1 LLFGLLL
8 SPAAVAQPKLAIT
21 HVTLID
27 ANGAPAQFNMT
38 LIIARGR
45 VIQLGKSGTVR
56 VPRNA
61 RVVDATGKFLIPG
74 LWDMHVHI
82 GNEEIDR
89 SALLSLFVANGI
101 TGVRVMSGDPKH
113 LLWRREIQLGRLLG
127 PEMVVAFGPLEDES
141 TTTATQ
147 AREAVR
153 KAKLGGWDFFKVHD
167 NLPRASYFALMKKAK
182 RLRVRV
188 EGHVP
193 LSLTV
198 VEVSNAGQRSIEHF
212 TGLAKA
218 ETDLGEAD
226 KVSGVLKKNHTWH
239 CPTLVMRHNYAV
251 LNDRN
256 LLNDSRLSY
265 AKKSWK
271 SWWLPMVNSSGSMPA
286 DEWVRRKETVRR
298 EQGLVGRF
306 QAAGVGLLAG
316 TDDGNP
322 FVFPGFSLHEE
333 LALLVDSGLTPL
345 QALQT
350 ATLNP
355 ANFFNQPGV
364 RNGAAPQGSKRVVA
378 SRTIAPGKRAN
389 LVLLDANPLLD
400 IHNSTKINAVIINGQ
415 LLDRNQLDSLLAS
428 AKAALAASH

>member
-1 LLFGLLL
+1 MSGSLFATARGLTLRCLLFGLLL
-8 SPAAVAQPKLAIT
+8 SPAATAQPKLAIT

-27 ANGAPAQFNMT
+27 ANGAPAQLNMT

-56 VPRNA
+56 VPRNM
-61 RVVDATGKFLIPG
+61 RVVDANGKFLIPG

-89 SALLSLFVANGI
+89 GALLSLFVANGI
-101 TGVRVMSGDPKH
+101 SGVRVTSGDPKH

-127 PEMVVAFGPLEDES
+127 PEMVVAFGPLENEA

-147 AREAVR
+147 ARAAVR

-182 RLRVRV
+182 RLGVRV

-193 LSLTV
+193 QSLTV

-251 LNDRN
+251 LDDRS

-265 AKKSWK
+265 AKASWK

-286 DEWVRRKETVRR
+286 DEWMSRRETVRR

-306 QAAGVGLLAG
+306 QAAGARLLAG

-322 FVFPGFSLHEE
+322 FGFPGFSLHEE
-333 LALLVDSGLTPL
+333 LALLGDCGLAPL
-345 QALQT
+345 QA
-350 ATLNP
+350 
-355 ANFFNQPGV
+355 
-364 RNGAAPQGSKRVVA
+364 
-378 SRTIAPGKRAN
+378 
-389 LVLLDANPLLD
+389 
-400 IHNSTKINAVIINGQ
+400 
-415 LLDRNQLDSLLAS
+415 
-428 AKAALAASH
+428 

>member
-1 LLFGLLL
+1 
-8 SPAAVAQPKLAIT
+8 
-21 HVTLID
+21 
-27 ANGAPAQFNMT
+27 
-38 LIIARGR
+38 
-45 VIQLGKSGTVR
+45 
-56 VPRNA
+56 
-61 RVVDATGKFLIPG
+61 
-74 LWDMHVHI
+74 
-82 GNEEIDR
+82 
-89 SALLSLFVANGI
+89 
-101 TGVRVMSGDPKH
+101 
-113 LLWRREIQLGRLLG
+113 
-127 PEMVVAFGPLEDES
+127 
-141 TTTATQ
+141 
-147 AREAVR
+147 
-153 KAKLGGWDFFKVHD
+153 
-167 NLPRASYFALMKKAK
+167 MKKAK
-182 RLRVRV
+182 RLGVRV

-226 KVSGVLKKNHTWH
+226 KVSGVLKRNHTWH

-251 LNDRN
+251 LDDRN

-271 SWWLPMVNSSGSMPA
+271 SWWLPMVSSSGSMPA
-286 DEWVRRKETVRR
+286 DEWMRRRETVRR

-350 ATLNP
+350 ATVNP
-355 ANFFNQPGV
+355 ANFFSEPGV
-364 RNGAAPQGSKRVVA
+364 RNGSAPQGSKRVVA
-378 SRTIAPGKRAN
+378 SRTIVPGKRAD
-389 LVLLDANPLLD
+389 LVLLEANPLLD
-400 IHNSTKINAVIINGQ
+400 IHNSTKINAVVINGQ

-428 AKAALAASH
+428 AKAALAANH